1 MPERD
6 LYGGSDRMYADDYN
20 IGRFG
25 EFDRFQDERSVA
37 PEMFERPQSTI
48 GGYDEQ
54 GYTLPA
60 SEPNNWW
67 WGYSRPGDVV
77 EQERGVYPFVKR
89 HAPKW
94 SKDIYRDIKG
104 GWEGSS
110 LNPNINPRGMNQ
122 GLPEILM
129 AKGVTYRDPI
139 EEKYMQELQ
148 KKQGHVWT
156 GVGKD
161 TPLTTTRDEW
171 DLELRYDTLNDKGQN
186 LYDLYLND
194 NPDVDKEKLMNTLQ
208 RDYTDEYK
216 KKETEDWYG
225 VDIAAI
231 DPSDWRSIV
240 KIIQAGGN
248 PDDYIEKKANRGGL
262 MSFV

>member
-110 LNPNINPRGMNQ
+110 LNPNINPRGMNR
-122 GLPEILM
+122 GILGTQVAQVNLQDIM
-129 AKGVTYRDPI
+129 NAMPWLNPYRI
-139 EEKYMQELQ
+139 IKALEAHNIKY
-148 KKQGHVWT
+148 
-156 GVGKD
+156 
-161 TPLTTTRDEW
+161 
-171 DLELRYDTLNDKGQN
+171 
-186 LYDLYLND
+186 
-194 NPDVDKEKLMNTLQ
+194 
-208 RDYTDEYK
+208 
-216 KKETEDWYG
+216 
-225 VDIAAI
+225 
-231 DPSDWRSIV
+231 
-240 KIIQAGGN
+240 
-248 PDDYIEKKANRGGL
+248 ANRGGIIGL
-262 MSFV
+262 I